1 MTNNDVAM
9 IIKRLQGRTA
19 KQGQALAD
27 VTDKADKL
35 EERLRNTEQAQAKA
49 SKALAAR
56 RRRLVAWALL
66 ILTCIGVGMVLGF
79 ATV

>member
-19 KQGQALAD
+19 KLGKALEDIA
-27 VTDKADKL
+27 DKADKL
-35 EERLRNTEQAQAKA
+35 EQRLRNTEQAQAKA
-49 SKALAAR
+49 NRALASR

-79 ATV
+79 AAV